1 MLRRCLSGR
10 PAQPTMSTT
19 KQQPDIART
28 SRLAHEA
35 TLECLRR
42 IPELRERIGAWRR
55 ADETIGLV
63 LTMGALHEGHLSLIG
78 RSVRENDRTLVTAF
92 VNPLQLFGED
102 YSGYPRREEADILL
116 ARDSGAD
123 VLFAPSVAE
132 LFPNVRRAPEDFLTL
147 ISVRKLTDRLCA
159 RACPGLYEGIATEV
173 AKWLILTLPD
183 RAYFGEKDYQQL
195 QMIRRLCSDL
205 GIPVE
210 ITAVPTLRMHDG
222 LPYAS
227 RNLQLTEGE
236 RTIAP
241 ELYRVLSDA
250 AGRLADPQRP
260 TKGVVA
266 HARERLEQLGFSKV
280 DYLEVCDEE
289 LLQPLAHVD
298 RPARVFGA
306 VWLHRARLTDNVPI
320 ALGRAG
326 VGLPVHYEAPGW
338 RLRPPRH

>member
-1 MLRRCLSGR
+1 
-10 PAQPTMSTT
+10 MSTT
-19 KQQPDIART
+19 KPQPALALA
-28 SRLAHEA
+28 SRLTHEA
-35 TLECLRR
+35 TLECLRT
-42 IPELRERIGAWRR
+42 IPQLRERIGAWRR

-63 LTMGALHEGHLSLIG
+63 LTMGALHEGHRSLIG

-102 YSGYPRREEADILL
+102 YSGYPRREEADNQL

-132 LFPNVRRAPEDFLTL
+132 FFPNVRRPPEDLLTV
-147 ISVRKLTDRLCA
+147 ISVRKLTGRLCA
-159 RACPGLYEGIATEV
+159 SACPGLYEGIATEV

-195 QMIRRLCSDL
+195 QMIRRLCADL

-227 RNLQLTEGE
+227 RNFHLTEAE

-241 ELYRVLSDA
+241 GLYRVLSDA
-250 AGRLADPQRP
+250 AERLADPQRP
-260 TKGVVA
+260 TESVVA
-266 HARERLEQLGFSKV
+266 HARERLERLGFSKI

-306 VWLHRARLTDNVPI
+306 VWLQRARLTDNVPI
-320 ALGRAG
+320 AVGRAG
-326 VGLPVHYEAPGW
+326 VGVG
-338 RLRPPRH
+338 